1 MNLQGLACFST
12 IQTVVVNGIIKG
24 VLRDKKKPPAK
35 LHSSLLPHRVTM
47 GADELSIQGPSEIA
61 HLTTA
66 CVLGVGRGT
75 PPKG

>member
-12 IQTVVVNGIIKG
+12 IQTVVVNVKG
-24 VLRDKKKPPAK
+24 VLRAKKKPPAK